1 MKVLYVEDHEALVEI
16 FKHTYPSLNV
26 TWADTLEKAKE
37 TLETEGFDVILL
49 DLNLSDSKGMNTLKA
64 MVNRGMP
71 VVVMTAHP
79 SKDFVKSAME
89 MGVADYIQKK
99 SFLDINV
106 EEKIRLAIEKH
117 RQTKQRYSSF
127 SFGDIE
133 PMKRF
138 ITCPPFSDCE
148 KNGRTPVMA

>member
-1 MKVLYVEDHEALVEI
+1 MKVLYVEDHEPLVEI
-16 FKHTYPSLNV
+16 FRYTYPSLTV

-37 TLETEGFDVILL
+37 ILETEGFDAILL
-49 DLNLSDSKGMNTLKA
+49 DLNLPDSRGMDTVKA

-71 VVVMTAHP
+71 VIVMTGSP
-79 SKDFVKSAME
+79 SKDFVKSAMD

-106 EEKIRLAIEKH
+106 KEKIETAIERH
-117 RQTKQRYSSF
+117 RQTKRRYSSF
-127 SFGDIE
+127 SFGDIG
-133 PMKRF
+133 PMKQF

-148 KNGRTPVMA
+148 KKGRTPVMA